1 MITFMLDLTAILLLL
16 WRVIEHNDRAP
27 AEIAAIGVLLVAMA
41 FALAPHLPKR
51 LK

>member
-1 MITFMLDLTAILLLL
+1 VITFILNLAAVLLLL

-27 AEIAAIGVLLVAMA
+27 AEIAAIGVLLMA
-41 FALAPHLPKR
+41 TALALAPHLPKR